1 MAKAKTYRMTQARSK
16 ALAEYR
22 KQQTRVRSF
31 MSRAEKRGYS
41 FNIER
46 PKTASQLKNVSTARI
61 KKLTR
66 ELSQVKPNE
75 LYSHS
80 VYLYY
85 SPGKSKPM
93 LVPGYKYRQKE
104 RSVAARRG
112 VLTRERNKQERE
124 SVRNWQ
130 RENEQ
135 RQQQQQQYEQQ
146 TFEETQREKDEE
158 NKKRLEQDTSYR
170 ESFEKGQMIYRKVLD
185 MISNA
190 RATQPKSA
198 DYLQSLLDEAISQYG
213 SYSVMRNLEDYEG
226 DILYYADIA
235 LRYRPNNN
243 LNGNAM
249 NILRSMLMGGEIPS
263 AEEDAEWAKEQESDD
278 YEDPLPFE

>member
-1 MAKAKTYRMTQARSK
+1 MAKAKTHRMTQARSK

-31 MSRAEKRGYS
+31 MSRAEKRGYR
-41 FNIER
+41 FDIER

-66 ELSQVKPNE
+66 ELSQVKSNE

-80 VYLYY
+80 VHLDY
-85 SPGKSKPM
+85 SQGKSKP
-93 LVPGYKYRQKE
+93 VFVSGYKYREKE
-104 RSVAARRG
+104 RSVSARRG
-112 VLTRERNKQERE
+112 VITRELRKLRRE
-124 SVRNWQ
+124 I
-130 RENEQ
+130 EQ

-146 TFEETQREKDEE
+146 YEQQTFEETQRKKDEE

-213 SYSVMRNLEDYEG
+213 SDSVMKNLEDYEG

-235 LRYRPNNN
+235 LRYKPNNN

-263 AEEDAEWAKEQESDD
+263 AEEDAEWAKEQESDE

>member
-41 FNIER
+41 FDIER

-80 VYLYY
+80 VHLDY
-85 SPGKSKPM
+85 SQGKNKP
-93 LVPGYKYRQKE
+93 VFVSGYKYREKE
-104 RSVAARRG
+104 RSVSARRS
-112 VLTRERNKQERE
+112 VLTRERRK
-124 SVRNWQ
+124 WQ
-130 RENEQ
+130 RENKQ
-135 RQQQQQQYEQQ
+135 RQQQQQYEQQ
-146 TFEETQREKDEE
+146 TFEETQRERDEE

-263 AEEDAEWAKEQESDD
+263 AEEDAEWAKEQESDE

>member
-1 MAKAKTYRMTQARSK
+1 MAKAKTHRMTQARSK

-31 MSRAEKRGYS
+31 MSRAEKRGYR
-41 FNIER
+41 FDIER

-66 ELSQVKPNE
+66 ELSQVKSNE

-80 VYLYY
+80 VHLDY
-85 SPGKSKPM
+85 SQGKSKP
-93 LVPGYKYRQKE
+93 VFVSGYKYREKE
-104 RSVAARRG
+104 RSVSARRG
-112 VLTRERNKQERE
+112 VITRELRKLRRE
-124 SVRNWQ
+124 I
-130 RENEQ
+130 EQ

-146 TFEETQREKDEE
+146 YEQQTFEETQRKKDEE
-158 NKKRLEQDTSYR
+158 NKKRLEQGTSYR

-213 SYSVMRNLEDYEG
+213 SDSVMKNLEDYEG

-235 LRYRPNNN
+235 LRYKPNNN

-263 AEEDAEWAKEQESDD
+263 AEEDAEWAKEQESDE

>member
-1 MAKAKTYRMTQARSK
+1 MTQARSK

-31 MSRAEKRGYS
+31 MSRAEKRGYR
-41 FNIER
+41 FDIER

-66 ELSQVKPNE
+66 ELSQVKSNE

-80 VYLYY
+80 VHLDY
-85 SPGKSKPM
+85 SQGKSKP
-93 LVPGYKYRQKE
+93 VFVSGYKYREKE
-104 RSVAARRG
+104 RSVSARRG
-112 VLTRERNKQERE
+112 VITRELRKLRRE
-124 SVRNWQ
+124 I
-130 RENEQ
+130 EQ

-146 TFEETQREKDEE
+146 YEQQTFEETQRKKDEE
-158 NKKRLEQDTSYR
+158 NKKRLEQGTSYR

-213 SYSVMRNLEDYEG
+213 SDSVMKNLEDYEG

-235 LRYRPNNN
+235 LRYKPNNN

-263 AEEDAEWAKEQESDD
+263 AEEDAEWAKEQESDE

>member
-1 MAKAKTYRMTQARSK
+1 MAKAKIYRMTQARSK

-31 MSRAEKRGYS
+31 MSRAEKRGYR
-41 FNIER
+41 FDIER

-66 ELSQVKPNE
+66 ELSQVNPNE

-80 VYLYY
+80 VHLDY
-85 SPGKSKPM
+85 SQGKSKP
-93 LVPGYKYRQKE
+93 VFVSGYKYREKE
-104 RSVAARRG
+104 RSVSARRG
-112 VLTRERNKQERE
+112 VITRELRKLHRE
-124 SVRNWQ
+124 I
-130 RENEQ
+130 EQ
-135 RQQQQQQYEQQ
+135 RQQQQYEQQYEQQ
-146 TFEETQREKDEE
+146 TFEETQRKKDEE

-170 ESFEKGQMIYRKVLD
+170 ESFEKGQMIYRNVLD

-213 SYSVMRNLEDYEG
+213 SDSVMKNLEDYEG

-235 LRYRPNNN
+235 LRYKPNNN

-263 AEEDAEWAKEQESDD
+263 AEEDAEWAKEQESDE

>member
-1 MAKAKTYRMTQARSK
+1 MAKAKTHRMTQARSK

-31 MSRAEKRGYS
+31 MSRAEKRGYR
-41 FNIER
+41 FDIER

-66 ELSQVKPNE
+66 ELSQVNPNE

-80 VYLYY
+80 VHLDY
-85 SPGKSKPM
+85 SQGKSKP
-93 LVPGYKYRQKE
+93 VFVSGYKYREKE
-104 RSVAARRG
+104 RSASARRG
-112 VLTRERNKQERE
+112 VITRELRKLRRE
-124 SVRNWQ
+124 I
-130 RENEQ
+130 EQ

-146 TFEETQREKDEE
+146 YEQQTFEETQRKKDEE

-213 SYSVMRNLEDYEG
+213 SYSVMKNLEDYEG

-235 LRYRPNNN
+235 LRYKPNNN

-263 AEEDAEWAKEQESDD
+263 AEEDAEWAKEQESDE

>member
-22 KQQTRVRSF
+22 KQQTRIRSF
-31 MSRAEKRGYS
+31 MSHAEKRGYS
-41 FNIER
+41 FDIER

-80 VYLYY
+80 VHLYY
-85 SPGKSKPM
+85 LPGKSKPI
-93 LVPGYKYRQKE
+93 LVPGYKYREKE

-112 VLTRERNKQERE
+112 VLTRERHKR
-124 SVRNWQ
+124 Q
-130 RENEQ
+130 RENERWREESE

-263 AEEDAEWAKEQESDD
+263 AEEDAEWEKEQESDE